1 MKTLKVKTLASLV
14 TLVAAGGLT
23 GCAATKEAIQTYD
36 KDSKKTISM
45 IEGAK
50 PVSAVASSDSS
61 QEKMAN
67 FGRVKKNWV
76 NPNPLPKHNPNLE
89 RARLPE
95 FFQKNISLTVPG
107 KESVIEIMT
116 ELQRSKVVKVTFNQ
130 DVYDTAGGSASVISG
145 NGGGGSTRSGAG
157 TPVSVNDFVFRG
169 TLESAL
175 DLIAAK
181 ANISWRWTGAEVE
194 FYRFE
199 TRSYNISLLAG
210 TTSATSSVNLQSDST
225 SGSSGGGGGDTS
237 GEGQAGI
244 KNDSG
249 NEQAGTATSNG
260 TSGVSRTAN
269 LDSWGD
275 VRSYLVS
282 LMTSQ
287 GSIAIMETTG
297 LVTIKDTPQSQKKVA
312 EAIKSLNA
320 LIGQQIYINVDVYSV
335 TKDASDDYGL
345 DLNLAWA
352 ASGNNIRYVT
362 ASGSAATNKMNIGIA
377 NGPFAGSG
385 VVLQA
390 LSKLGKTSIVNQ
402 FEITALN
409 GQPTPIGNNRK
420 IPYISGIQIQS
431 DQQGNPVQSVTTGAI
446 FQGISM
452 NLTPKIQPNGKVLL
466 EYSMNLSD
474 FQGFTRFDTGS
485 GANSQSLN
493 LPTTTLKNILQRASL
508 RSGQPLI
515 LSGFKQSVAT
525 DNGNGVGSPN
535 NFLLGGGR
543 ATNKQ
548 DQYLVIIVTPYVAQD
563 NE

>member
-50 PVSAVASSDSS
+50 PVSAVASADSS

-89 RARLPE
+89 RTRLPE

-145 NGGGGSTRSGAG
+145 NGGGGSARSGAG

-210 TTSATSSVNLQSDST
+210 TTTANSSVNLQSDST
-225 SGSSGGGGGDTS
+225 SGSSSADNTNTE
-237 GEGQAGI
+237 EGQSGI
-244 KNDSG
+244 KNNSG
-249 NEQAGTATSNG
+249 GEQAGTATSNG